1 MTDTP
6 IFPADPVVD
15 AVAKRLLE
23 RAAVGMK
30 TYGISMD
37 AERKPVTYWIDHAI
51 EELLDAANYLQKL
64 RNDLV
69 ALNAASVRQWVDDI
83 GYEYDAQ
90 RWVEQAGYAYYT
102 EDDRLANRLRAA
114 EGR

>member
-6 IFPADPVVD
+6 IFAADPVVD

-23 RAAVGMK
+23 RATVGMK
-30 TYGISMD
+30 TYGISMA
-37 AERKPVTYWIDHAI
+37 AERKPPSYWLDHAI
-51 EELLDAANYLQKL
+51 EEALDLANYLMKL
-64 RNDLV
+64 KMDLEGQDCD
-69 ALNAASVRQWVDDI
+69 A
-83 GYEYDAQ
+83 AQ

-102 EDDRLANRLRAA
+102 EDDRLPNRLRAA